1 MSAVATRCAH
11 RQAEPVVLST
21 GETVASICIECF
33 ESLASDYIG
42 NQRERAERE
51 AFCEHLDTWELTAF
65 GSAKRSFNCIDCG
78 AWL

>member
-1 MSAVATRCAH
+1 MTAVATRCAH
-11 RQAEPVVLST
+11 RQAELVVLST

-33 ESLASDYIG
+33 ESLASNYIG

-51 AFCEHLDTWELTAF
+51 AFCEHLETVELTTF
-65 GSAKRSFNCIDCG
+65 GSAKRTFTCIDCG